1 MELYFSEITNNLDL
15 IYALAIRG
23 IVFIDEQGCLFSE
36 EFDEFDDILTRRA
49 THVIGKINE
58 EPIAAGRI
66 IYHEKNNAKL
76 ERLAVLRQF
85 RGNGFGKNLV
95 KFMISV
101 SFQNKCKGIY
111 IHAQEHLSE
120 YYQSLGFEAYG
131 DVFQEARISHI
142 KMKYN
147 RR

>member
-1 MELYFSEITNNLDL
+1 MEPYFSEITNNLDL

-36 EFDEFDDILTRRA
+36 EYDEFDDIQTNRA

-66 IYHEKNNAKL
+66 IYYENNNAKL
-76 ERLAVLRQF
+76 ERLSVLSKF

-95 KFMISV
+95 KFMISI
-101 SFQNKCKGIY
+101 SFQNKCERIY
-111 IHAQEHLSE
+111 IHAQEHLSD
-120 YYQSLGFEAYG
+120 YYQGLGFEAYG
-131 DVFQEARISHI
+131 DVFKEARISHI

-147 RR
+147 RK